1 MVLLVNG
8 TLIES
13 VTDPED
19 LLRSYS
25 RFRDHVQDFLS
36 QKEHKVVECDGC
48 IFVSQ
53 NEFAVTR
60 NSTYE
65 KHKIR
70 YLGSD
75 YATTCVIFVVF
86 SDEKIGLAHLDS
98 GDTSAL
104 RSLINKIGSSS
115 LTIDI
120 VGGFLDTR
128 DTSKQILCTIL
139 NGLIQFPESFHLRT
153 PCFGEFNTLIKK
165 GIPWPKVYG
174 VAIDIQSREIFPA
187 NFIFAGPARALRH
200 VRLSF
205 SKGKKGGIVD
215 IFDDEEGLLRLDPFH
230 YEPLS
235 DYYIKNLLSMPP
247 QYLIKH
253 ISTSPEVEKDNFL
266 PNFIECIQFMKRH
279 PDSKAVFP
287 NGKPCCFKYDTSSR
301 SWKKKEEDTE
311 RK

>member
-1 MVLLVNG
+1 MYSGCLACTEG
-8 TLIES
+8 S
-13 VTDPED
+13 VTGTRIWDD

-65 KHKIR
+65 K
-70 YLGSD
+70 
-75 YATTCVIFVVF
+75 AQ
-86 SDEKIGLAHLDS
+86 DS

-153 PCFGEFNTLIKK
+153 PCF
-165 GIPWPKVYG
+165 
-174 VAIDIQSREIFPA
+174 
-187 NFIFAGPARALRH
+187 ARALRH

-235 DYYIKNLLSMPP
+235 DYYIKKKHLLSMPP